1 MKSARFLAPTIIRR
15 FLAYSSANSG
25 SILSN
30 LSSTSLRRSAL
41 SSSIVSSIF
50 LSVPSPRSTLLPF
63 SSVSSEPVA
72 SLSPSSEASATS
84 ASVSLTR
91 ASAASETLPS
101 SGSTIYSISI
111 PSDSLLFSA
120 VLPSSG
126 VVSPSFE
133 GSTASEASGSL
144 FCPLA
149 LRL

>member
-25 SILSN
+25 NILSI

-41 SSSIVSSIF
+41 SSSMVSSIF

-63 SSVSSEPVA
+63 SSVSSESVA

-91 ASAASETLPS
+91 ASAASEISPS

-111 PSDSLLFSA
+111 PSDSSLFSA

-126 VVSPSFE
+126 VSSSFE
-133 GSTASEASGSL
+133 GSTASEASDLL